1 MVNVLSIIIAY
12 LLGSI
17 QVSVILAKLFK
28 FPDPRSKG
36 SHSAGATN
44 VLRTAG
50 KNAALITLIGD
61 VLKGVLAVLIAII
74 LHTTPFFWA
83 GAALAA
89 VAGHIFPCFFHF
101 RGGKGVATGLGGLF
115 MLSPFIAILLA
126 VIWLVVVL
134 GTRYVSLG
142 SLITAAAS
150 PILILIFSG
159 ERIAFFIPVLL
170 MACLVIWKH
179 KDNIKR
185 LRNGT
190 ESKVNLKTSS

>member
-1 MVNVLSIIIAY
+1 MVNILSVIIAY

-17 QVSVILAKLFK
+17 QVSVILSKLFK
-28 FPDPRSKG
+28 FPDPRSRG

-50 KNAALITLIGD
+50 KNQALITLIGD
-61 VLKGVLAVLIAII
+61 VLKGVFAVLIAII
-74 LHTTPFFWA
+74 LHAIPFFWA
-83 GAALAA
+83 CAALAA

-101 RGGKGVATGLGGLF
+101 RGGKGVATGLGGLL

-126 VIWLVVVL
+126 VIWLIVVL
-134 GTRYVSLG
+134 GTRYISLG

-150 PILILIFSG
+150 PILILIFSS
-159 ERIAFFIPVLL
+159 ERTAYFIPILV
-170 MACLVIWKH
+170 MACLIIWKH

-185 LRNGT
+185 LRSGT
-190 ESKVNLKTSS
+190 ESKVTLKTSH

>member
-1 MVNVLSIIIAY
+1 MVNVLSVIIAY

-17 QVSVILAKLFK
+17 QISVILSKFFK
-28 FPDPRSKG
+28 FPDPRSRG

-50 KNAALITLIGD
+50 KNPALITLIGD

-74 LHTTPFFWA
+74 LHAIPFFWA
-83 GAALAA
+83 CAALAA

-142 SLITAAAS
+142 SLITAAAA
-150 PILILIFSG
+150 PILILIFSS
-159 ERIAFFIPVLL
+159 ERIAFFVPVLL
-170 MACLVIWKH
+170 MAGLIIWKH
-179 KDNIKR
+179 QDNIKR

-190 ESKVNLKTSS
+190 ESKVNLKTR